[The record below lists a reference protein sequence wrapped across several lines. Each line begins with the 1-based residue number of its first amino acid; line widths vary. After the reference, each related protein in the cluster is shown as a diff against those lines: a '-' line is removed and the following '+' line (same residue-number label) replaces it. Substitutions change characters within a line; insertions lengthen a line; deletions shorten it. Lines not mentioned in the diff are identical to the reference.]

1 MDPFKENTQRSII
14 GDNPKKLK
22 IVMVG
27 YFTSEFSNFSKQGRD
42 NSNHYVMFYRKPINR
57 LFYKKGQNPL
67 VIITKA
73 QIPTADA

>member
-1 MDPFKENTQRSII
+1 
-14 GDNPKKLK
+14 
-22 IVMVG
+22 MVG
-27 YFTSEFSNFSKQGRD
+27 YFQSEFSTFSKQGRD
-42 NSNHYVMFYRKPINR
+42 NSNHYTVFYRKPINR